1 MRSPVATAI
10 AISFGLLVLIGYF
23 IPADSANLQFILTI
37 RSILIGW
44 AVILAAV
51 AALVGVFNML
61 FVNMKRMVAKRNP
74 DRYGFVLVLAF
85 LVTFVAGLWL
95 GPGNSDYQK
104 AVLAVQIPVE
114 GALMGLVAI
123 TLTVAGLRLAQ
134 RRKTLMAGVFAVSAV
149 VFLLLASGLLGMLS
163 DFPVI
168 GFIQRLPIA
177 GGRGILLGIALGSL
191 TAGLRVLLAA
201 DRPYTG

>member
-10 AISFGLLVLIGYF
+10 AIAFGLLVLIGYF
-23 IPADSANLQFILTI
+23 IPPDFAPLQFVLVV

-51 AALVGVFNML
+51 AALVGVLNML

-74 DRYGFVLVLAF
+74 DRFGFILVLAF
-85 LVTFVAGLWL
+85 LATFFAGLWF
-95 GPGNSDYQK
+95 GPSNSTYQQ

-114 GALMGLVAI
+114 GALMGMVAI
-123 TLTVAGLRLAQ
+123 TLTVAGLRLAH
-134 RRKTLMAGVFAVSAV
+134 RRKNLMAAVFALSAV
-149 VFLLLASGLLGMLS
+149 IFLLLGSGLLGMLS
-163 DFPVI
+163 DFPLI
-168 GFIQRLPIA
+168 GFIQRLPLA